1 MIKTTRI
8 FFGLILLL
16 PLFFVSCQKSELPP
30 DLVQID
36 TRIWMSNN
44 LNTPVFL
51 NDDSIPFCR
60 DYSEWREFTDKK
72 APACTVY
79 GQDPANR
86 EKYGLLYNWY
96 AVSDPRGLAPEGFR
110 IPTEKDF
117 ALLLEYCGGK
127 PYRSGRALR
136 SLLPGG
142 RSGFDALYG
151 GWAGMIPDPEAG
163 TDFFMDR
170 GINAAYWSSGESGVE
185 TAWNMDLGRTVRNDT
200 ESAYL
205 DGSSPKH
212 LLFSVRCIQNTP
224 VSGSE
229 ND

>member
-1 MIKTTRI
+1 MKNILRPPY
-8 FFGLILLL
+8 FFISMLIILLIA
-16 PLFFVSCQKSELPP
+16 CDQP
-30 DLVQID
+30 DTVEVGKQ
-36 TRIWMSNN
+36 TWMKEN
-44 LNTPVFL
+44 LNITHFRNGDPIPVCKDF
-51 NDDSIPFCR
+51 
-60 DYSEWREFTDKK
+60 SEWLRLSE
-72 APACTVY
+72 AGLPACAAY
-79 GQDPANR
+79 DFDRRNR
-86 EKYGLLYNWY
+86 KKYGLLYNWY